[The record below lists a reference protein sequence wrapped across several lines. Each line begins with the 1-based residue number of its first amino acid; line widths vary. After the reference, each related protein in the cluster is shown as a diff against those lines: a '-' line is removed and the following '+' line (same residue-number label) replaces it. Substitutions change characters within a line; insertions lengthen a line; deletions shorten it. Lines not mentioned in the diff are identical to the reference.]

1 MVPSGWHL
9 ARKHNMVELTN
20 TQNSQVMRWVLI
32 TLLVV
37 VVSLATWLVRDILML
52 TLTAVII
59 AVLLTTPVRFMVR
72 CGIRR
77 PMAVLLTLALVIV
90 LIGAATALLLPGLLD
105 QFRTLVVDYIPG
117 AARQLQTELQADNL
131 YTRFPFLKGIDLKA
145 LTDQIST
152 QFLGGLANVTS
163 QLFPFVGSLASV
175 LLSVLIVLFLAL
187 YFIADPDVHQRGLIR
202 LFPLP
207 YRPRAQEILSK
218 LDLVLRKFLQA
229 QIVLMLLIGVSTGV
243 ALWVIGMPLAGVL
256 GTITG
261 LFSFVPNFGPLVALV
276 PILAVAIINTPEKI
290 GLIIVVYYVLQFIQ
304 SQLVTPLLMGQ
315 EVNLPP
321 AVILLSQI
329 VAGIFFGFL
338 GLLLSV
344 PLAAIVL
351 VLVQEI
357 YIKDILGD
365 RQYDGQAVVS
375 EVGIEPDGV

>member
-1 MVPSGWHL
+1 
-9 ARKHNMVELTN
+9 MVELTN

-117 AARQLQTELQADNL
+117 AARQLQTELQPDNL